1 MSWTDWT
8 SGDWLGKWKPPW
20 PPSPARLP
28 EAMAE
33 SMSRLVDVFGF
44 SPAGFLHNIVSTAS
58 ASLIGRQLETTIGGQ
73 AVRFVLNALRIDPPQ
88 YGPLVGQF
96 GEILVQVR
104 DVSWR
109 DRRID
114 ELRVRAENVHLQP
127 GVTTT
132 LVSAPVV
139 LSATIDQPE
148 IASMLAQTQPAV
160 VVRLADGVATAALA
174 GRESWGHVEIM
185 PTVRDDV
192 VRLKPVSLNVRG
204 RRLERIA
211 RLIPAVEVRL
221 PAAPRNGRFTD
232 VVVEGDRLRR

>member
-8 SGDWLGKWKPPW
+8 SGDWLGKWKSQW
-20 PPSPARLP
+20 PASPARLP

-33 SMSRLVDVFGF
+33 SMSRWSTCSGLL
-44 SPAGFLHNIVSTAS
+44 AGFLHNIVSTAS
-58 ASLIGRQLETTIGGQ
+58 ASLIGRQVETTIGGQ
-73 AVRFVLNALRIDPPQ
+73 AVRFVLERPPDRPAAVR
-88 YGPLVGQF
+88 PLVGQF
-96 GEILVQVR
+96 GEILVHVR

-127 GVTTT
+127 GVTTI
-132 LVSAPVV
+132 LVSAPVA
-139 LSATIDQPE
+139 LSASIDQPE
-148 IASMLAQTQPAV
+148 IASMLAETQSAV

-174 GRESWGHVEIM
+174 GRESWGHVEIT
-185 PTVRDDV
+185 PTVRDEV

-221 PAAPRNGRFTD
+221 PDVPVERTIHHRGRRGRPAAT
-232 VVVEGDRLRR
+232 